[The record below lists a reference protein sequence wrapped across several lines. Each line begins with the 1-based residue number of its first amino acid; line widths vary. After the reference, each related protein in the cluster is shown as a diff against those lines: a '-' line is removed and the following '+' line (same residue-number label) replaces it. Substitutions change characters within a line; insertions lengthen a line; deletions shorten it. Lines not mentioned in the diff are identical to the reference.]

1 MTDRFQAACA
11 VLLRDPD
18 AKRTKYIT
26 TVFFPALRTGFLAD
40 SILPTIFRETLKDD
54 LPSSDADDF
63 RYNYRWLR
71 DQEVDVRK
79 TLRQQREYLEN
90 VCNDPSFW
98 EGTIPLSGG
107 SLFDV
112 VEEKPFNLVVILEP
126 RRSAFSQS
134 RPLSPVPEVHD
145 PIKHREKIAMVAR
158 SRKSPSTEAQLSQLR
173 VTQTRKAIDAIYNG
187 RPLELLGVSVTIY
200 NSAFTNFLRILRD
213 NELEFTPEELLGARR
228 FVASAVE
235 YYSNENARVFS
246 MAETMHIAL
255 GYPVL
260 ESSEIPLSSGTIKP
274 DGVLKVNTGSWY
286 GIHRPLLCIAEA
298 KCEIG
303 EGGSDPIAQA
313 ERYYRAFYSSNEA
326 QRLRVSCCCPC
337 LLIGIAG
344 PRIMVSGAVF
354 ADCLLIQE
362 LMDYRSFSLR
372 PTLEERSAYDDRVHE
387 AARLFRAIKT
397 ALDDLGR
404 YYASVTLLPTTGGAT
419 VSTASPASP
428 KPYIGPQ
435 FTGFEIGGRAVT
447 LTYTGRVLE
456 DELSRAVYTAL
467 AHVQG
472 SEVAHEVVVKFT
484 HAYCVEGHRLLADHR
499 TTEGAHRPLAPRLWY
514 CSKVPS
520 VGMYVVVMDRI
531 KNTEERKLTEADHA
545 TLREAVALLHKR
557 NLVFGDLRAPNVLLL
572 RGGGLMLVDFDW
584 CGREGTAKYPGDI
597 NEDGTIKWHA
607 DTKAG
612 QLIKKEHDLHMQ
624 TVLVTT
630 TTTTE

>member
-11 VLLRDPD
+11 VLLKDPD
-18 AKRTKYIT
+18 TKRMKYIT
-26 TVFFPALRTGFLAD
+26 TVFVYAPRTTILDDWIPSAIFKSATAD
-40 SILPTIFRETLKDD
+40 S

-63 RYNYRWLR
+63 RYDYRWLIER
-71 DQEVDVRK
+71 QIIDVMASR
-79 TLRQQREYLEN
+79 RQRREYFEN
-90 VCNDPSFW
+90 VCNNPSFR
-98 EGTIPLSGG
+98 EETIPLSGG
-107 SLFDV
+107 SLFDM

-200 NSAFTNFLRILRD
+200 NSAFTNFLRVLKA
-213 NELEFTPEELLGARR
+213 NELEFSPEELLGARR
-228 FVASAVE
+228 FVASAVK
-235 YYSNENARVFS
+235 YFPNENARVRA
-246 MAETMHIAL
+246 MAETMEGIL
-255 GYPVL
+255 GR
-260 ESSEIPLSSGTIKP
+260 SK
-274 DGVLKVNTGSWY
+274 
-286 GIHRPLLCIAEA
+286 PLLCITEA

-313 ERYYRAFYSSNEA
+313 ERYYRAFYSSDEA

-419 VSTASPASP
+419 ESTASPASP

-499 TTEGAHRPLAPRLWY
+499 TPEGAHRPLAPRLWY

-531 KNTEERKLTEADHA
+531 KNTEERKLTEADRA

-584 CGREGTAKYPGDI
+584 CGREGAAKYPGDI